1 MHNWIQ
7 LSPKKKLMA
16 ALVVTGLLILGLWQY
31 QGSTKVAYY
40 EVTSLSV
47 EKLINVEAQTFPR
60 ESYWYAAKEGGV
72 VVNTPVDKGTA
83 VAKEDVLVMLQ
94 PFDFQKKQIE
104 IKSYVDTMNTL
115 LEVALTS
122 KQQESYKALL
132 KDYQEH
138 DQSLTQAWIA
148 HGSVLELFRTQMIS
162 SDSYK
167 ESLIQIND
175 QMKTYIEKT
184 AALEGFVAALSS
196 ENKPF
201 MDLSVK
207 FKSGF
212 EPMKA
217 LSVLMLPKAD
227 DGKSTAVTGEIDKQ
241 VAYKSIN
248 DGIVARK
255 TIEKGMYIPMGAP
268 VIEVANPKFTNLQ
281 MEVSVDQ
288 LADLKIGTEVRVK
301 DTASAILKG
310 KLIEID
316 KVITDQMQPDGNII
330 KLVKVTASLNE
341 NSKVAFYNNISASI
355 VAKFSENAVVVP
367 KDLVFEDN
375 GNYFVW
381 INQEGVLTEKPVEI
395 SFEVNNLYVIK
406 SGLKKGDKLVMDT
419 KLRLGQKIKF

>member
-7 LSPKKKLMA
+7 LSPKKKLLA

-60 ESYWYAAKEGGV
+60 ESYWYATKEGGV
-72 VVNTPVDKGTA
+72 IVNTPVDKGTA
-83 VAKEDVLVMLQ
+83 VAKEDVLVLLQ
-94 PFDFQKKQIE
+94 PFDFQQKQIE
-104 IKSYVDTMNTL
+104 IKNYVDTMNTL
-115 LEVALTS
+115 TGVSLTP
-122 KQQESYKALL
+122 KQQESYKTLV
-132 KDYQEH
+132 KDFQEH

-148 HGSVLELFRTQMIS
+148 HGSVLQLFRTQMIS

-184 AALEGFVAALSS
+184 AALEGYVEVISS

-201 MDLSVK
+201 MDLAVK

-217 LSVLMLPKAD
+217 LSELMLPKVD
-227 DGKSTAVTGEIDKQ
+227 DGKSTSVIGEIDKQ
-241 VAYKSIN
+241 VTYKSIN
-248 DGIVARK
+248 DGVVARK
-255 TIEKGMYIPMGAP
+255 TIEKGMYIPVGAP

-301 DTASAILKG
+301 DTSSAILKG

-341 NSKVAFYNNISASI
+341 SSKVPFYSNISASI

-367 KDLVFEDN
+367 KELVFEDN
-375 GNYFVW
+375 GKYFVW
-381 INQEGVLTEKPVEI
+381 VNQEGVLTEKPVEI

-406 SGLKKGDKLVMDT
+406 SGIKKGDKLVMDT

>member
-1 MHNWIQ
+1 MNKWKS
-7 LSPKKKLMA
+7 LSPKKKLMT
-16 ALVVTGLLILGLWQY
+16 ALVATGIILLGLWQY

-47 EKLINVEAQTFPR
+47 EKLINIEAQTFPR

-72 VVNTPVDKGTA
+72 VVNMPVDKGTA
-83 VAKEDVLVMLQ
+83 VAKEDILVTLQ
-94 PFDFQKKQIE
+94 PFDFQKKQAE
-104 IKSYVDTMNTL
+104 MKSYVDTMNTL
-115 LEVALTS
+115 IEAALTP
-122 KQQESYKALL
+122 KQQEVFKGLL

-175 QMKTYIEKT
+175 QMNAYIEKT
-184 AALEGFVAALSS
+184 AALESYVEALSS

-201 MDLSVK
+201 MDLAAK
-207 FKSGF
+207 LKTGF

-217 LSVLMLPKAD
+217 LSVLMLPKVD
-227 DGKSTAVTGEIDKQ
+227 DGKSDTAVGEIDKQ
-241 VAYKSIN
+241 AAYKSIN

-255 TIEKGMYIPMGAP
+255 TAEKGMYVPFGAP
-268 VIEVANPKFTNLQ
+268 LIEVANPNFTNLQ

-288 LADLKIGTEVRVK
+288 LADLKIGSEVRVK
-301 DTASAILKG
+301 DASGAILKG

-341 NSKVAFYNNISASI
+341 SSKVAFYSNISASI
-355 VAKFSENAVVVP
+355 VAKFSANAVVVP

-375 GNYFVW
+375 GKYFVW
-381 INQEGVLTEKPVEI
+381 VNQEGVLTEKPVEI

-406 SGLKKGDKLVMDT
+406 SGIKTGDKLVMDT